1 MVFSRVKEL
10 LTQNRLPPGTGE
22 LLSTVKDTGELLR
35 GLDEM
40 VTRNE
45 VAVAELNQELAALER
60 LEAGEKE
67 KIRSGDLG
75 KRTRAS
81 ILRRI
86 LRLRQQMDHV
96 EDRLRIHD
104 RNIRLHL
111 DLIGTLKQIDAM
123 AMAGVG
129 EQEVDAIILKFGD
142 ELKTYQKS
150 LTSGEVLEGIEKAE
164 KLPGEEDL
172 SSLEAEIRN
181 EVARAASPEVTTRA
195 AEPVEET
202 GQESAARP
210 PRQAAAEEQ

>member
-10 LTQNRLPPGTGE
+10 LAQSRLPPGTGE
-22 LLSTVKDTGELLR
+22 LLAQVKDTAELLR

-45 VAVAELNQELAALER
+45 LAVSELNQELAALEE
-60 LEAGEKE
+60 LEAEEKDRV
-67 KIRSGDLG
+67 RSGRLG
-75 KRTRAS
+75 RRTRAS

-86 LRLRQQMDHV
+86 LRLRQQMDHI

-129 EQEVDAIILKFGD
+129 ESEVDGIILRFGE
-142 ELKTYQKS
+142 ELKRYQAS
-150 LTSGEVLEGIEKAE
+150 LTSGEVLERIEKAD
-164 KLPGEEDL
+164 KLPGKEDL

-181 EVARAASPEVTTRA
+181 EAAPEAPDEADRAT
-195 AEPVEET
+195 EPTAV
-202 GQESAARP
+202 QEP
-210 PRQAAAEEQ
+210 DGPTPRRAAAEEQ